1 MIVICLMEDLK
12 EKIWIEF
19 CLILEEIDLDIFFEG
34 IVMCYMVM
42 FEVLQFGEV
51 ISINCLIIEVVVQ
64 YINNVNEEKS
74 WECKCFF
81 FFFFDFGIFQV
92 LVDVEEEVIS
102 IISQQMMEDIFNV
115 VFMDWQLSCYIG
127 IQFVLLCMYCI

>member
-81 FFFFDFGIFQV
+81 FFFFDFGIFQA